1 MVIPGLALVKDNSS
15 PEAPSRVD
23 ASTSN
28 WDCGEVNHEHSK
40 SNGERCQYL
49 DSKEEKGTK
58 KKNIPNEVFSCPF
71 MKTSMAT

>member
-15 PEAPSRVD
+15 SEAPSRVD

-58 KKNIPNEVFSCPF
+58 KNIYLMRFF
-71 MKTSMAT
+71 HALL